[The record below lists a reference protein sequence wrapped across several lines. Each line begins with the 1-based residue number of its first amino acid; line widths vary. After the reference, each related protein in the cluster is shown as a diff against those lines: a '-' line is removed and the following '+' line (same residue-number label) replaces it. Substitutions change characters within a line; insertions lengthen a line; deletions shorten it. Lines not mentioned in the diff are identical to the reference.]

1 VAGKSTLN
9 RLERSVLQPTRYHKI
24 SHNPVAIK
32 SLFVDPF
39 LEAHKR
45 APRQITIDLDSTD
58 DPLHGEQEGR
68 FFHGFYDCDR
78 YLPLYIFCGRHLPA
92 AKLRRANIDGSA
104 GAVEEIARI
113 VAQIRGRWKNV
124 RILLRGDSGFARVR
138 SLQPPAEMTACLTPR
153 GG

>member
-45 APRQITIDLDSTD
+45 ASRQITIDLDSTD

-68 FFHGFYDCDR
+68 FFHGFYDCYC
-78 YLPLYIFCGRHLPA
+78 YLPLYIFCGRHLLA

>member
-1 VAGKSTLN
+1 MSRIEAGVSDLFGLFRRKGGPPRRDAPADARRSIARPVAGPMFT
-9 RLERSVLQPTRYHKI
+9 
-24 SHNPVAIK
+24 
-32 SLFVDPF
+32 
-39 LEAHKR
+39 
-45 APRQITIDLDSTD
+45 
-58 DPLHGEQEGR
+58 
-68 FFHGFYDCDR
+68 
-78 YLPLYIFCGRHLPA
+78 
-92 AKLRRANIDGSA
+92 